1 MTFHWWAVTI
11 ASAIVT
17 LAAILVWLW
26 RDTAPIPEAAAV
38 DVGLGETLPVYV
50 SGPASVGWW
59 AMFITM
65 VGDGTAFA
73 SLIFGYFFYWTIHKD
88 FTAGIAGPGLLWPIP
103 ALVLFVVASGPLL
116 FARAF
121 HDHGPRG
128 PRLAL
133 PPPPGVTL

>member
-88 FTAGIAGPGLLWPIP
+88 FTAGIAGPGMLWPIT
-103 ALVLFVVASGPLL
+103 ALVLFVVAWGLMLLVRQSVGEGKSG
-116 FARAF
+116 
-121 HDHGPRG
+121 DV
-128 PRLAL
+128 RLDT
-133 PPPPGVTL
+133 GGRR